1 MGSNVNLKAPSY
13 MPALLTTNTSGS
25 SLLSSLY
32 AGGDRAAE
40 ASAATPD
47 QADAEPIVLAAAEPR
62 FRHDLTQFAQ
72 ALAVAKTPA
81 QLLANPVALRV
92 LLTAYGLGDKAADV
106 GLATQ
111 ALLADPARS
120 NSLVNQLTDPRWI
133 SVNQTFSFATKGLSV
148 VSEPRTIRAITS
160 LYAEALSRTQSA
172 GLVV

>member
-1 MGSNVNLKAPSY
+1 MCIR
-13 MPALLTTNTSGS
+13 
-25 SLLSSLY
+25 
-32 AGGDRAAE
+32 DRVAE
-40 ASAATPD
+40 ACDAVTPN
-47 QADAEPIVLAAAEPR
+47 QTDAEPIVLAAAEPR
-62 FRHDLTQFAQ
+62 FRHDLTQFTQ

-148 VSEPRTIRAITS
+148 VSAPSTIRAITS